1 MVGTRPS
8 LKVRAKRAVAR
19 VTRSLRQGRAPLAPR
34 LPAPVS
40 DRAVVLDAPIFVV
53 GCFRSGTSLLRRILD
68 SHPSIACPPES
79 KFIVHLAQ
87 TLRDPSSLRGLD
99 SMGFGRDEVA
109 GTLGA
114 AAASFF
120 SSYAAA
126 QGKTRWADKTPDYVE
141 ILPEL
146 WELFGA
152 KHVRFLL
159 LFRHGMDVAHSLSNP
174 NRNFPA
180 IQPFTE
186 AAGGSV
192 PVGAARF
199 WVDQNEKIRA
209 FQQLH
214 GEACFA
220 LTYEAVTSDPAGSLR
235 PLFEFLGEPWDP
247 RVMDYDNAPHH
258 RGIEDP
264 DIRRK
269 RSIESNSGNYRAWPR
284 DTQRQVREACG
295 SMLTL
300 LGYS

>member
-1 MVGTRPS
+1 
-8 LKVRAKRAVAR
+8 VAR
-19 VTRSLRQGRAPLAPR
+19 VMQSLREGRGPRAPR

-79 KFIVHLAQ
+79 KFIVHLAE

-109 GTLGA
+109 GALGA
-114 AAASFF
+114 AASSFF

-126 QGKTRWADKTPDYVE
+126 QGKSRWADKTPDYVE

-146 WELFGA
+146 WELFGQE
-152 KHVRFLL
+152 HVRFIL

-180 IQPFTE
+180 IRPFTE

-209 FQQLH
+209 FQHVH

-220 LTYEAVTSDPAGSLR
+220 LAYEDLTSDPARSLR

-247 RVMDYDNAPHH
+247 RVIAYEDAPHH

-269 RSIESNSGNYRAWPR
+269 RSIESNSGNYRAWPP
-284 DTQRQVREACG
+284 DTQRDVREACEP
-295 SMLTL
+295 MLTL